1 MVSSRA
7 ATVEEYLEELPEE
20 RRAVV
25 SRVLE
30 VVRRNLPAG
39 YEEAMSYGMIG
50 WGIPLARFPDT
61 YNRQP
66 LAYAALAAQKNHYAL
81 YLMGAYAEP
90 AQQARLEAAFRE
102 AGKKMD
108 MGKSCLRFRSVDDLP
123 LEAVGEVIASTP
135 PARFIELYEA
145 ARRG

>member
-50 WGIPLARFPDT
+50 WGVPLARYPDT

-90 AQQARLEAAFRE
+90 AQQERLEAAFRE

-108 MGKSCLRFRSVDDLP
+108 MGKSCLRFRSADDLP

>member
-30 VVRRNLPAG
+30 VVRRNLPAW

-50 WGIPLARFPDT
+50 WGVPLARYPDT

-90 AQQARLEAAFRE
+90 AQQERLEAAFRE

-108 MGKSCLRFRSVDDLP
+108 MGKSCLRFRSADDLP